1 MTAEFKKPA
10 CEGLGVSNSRNHGL
24 FALHPESPTNAM
36 IVNTPA
42 QQRHY
47 FLDESRGPERVGA
60 TGGTRDFGAQTR
72 APNARRATCPPRVLS
87 ALDAPF
93 ALSPR
98 RDLRVPLGRY
108 AILTRRPWRPKACPY
123 RGRPRPCGGV
133 PEDPRRTGQG
143 AEAHALRRDDRRGV
157 SAPRGPP
164 QRHRRELRGLD
175 ASTAVARKYLRL
187 GKFLGNARDLRALLR
202 SHQALTGRTNA
213 VAALVARIESDSPP
227 GDSPSAPTDSPSR
240 ARRRSSPTTSSSSS
254 RGPIRRTRSLPLSPR
269 PSPESPCTPSSSSTS
284 AASRSRGTPSAT
296 PPRAPRTLNAPLHDH
311 LARYKKTDEVD
322 VDAEEEEEEEEEEED
337 RRVAGVFRSGS
348 TSLRSSFTGSP
359 MKKAGMFLR
368 ARRDSKTRRPRSSG
382 RFSSA
387 RRRRGRARRRARS
400 LRRRSCRRRGL
411 RRRSVRWREK
421 STPRA
426 GGGGDARDGLR
437 RGRVREVGRV
447 RVLIF
452 FVRSFE
458 SISRAGRTGLALMR
472 PRIAAT
478 RVRRVPL
485 MDG

>member
-1 MTAEFKKPA
+1 MAPKSVPPTGDDLDHAVAFLKTRD
-10 CEGLGVSNSRNHGL
+10 GLDK
-24 FALHPESPTNAM
+24 ALKLMRYAAM
-36 IVNTPA
+36 I
-42 QQRHY
+42 
-47 FLDESRGPERVGA
+47 GA
-60 TGGTRDFGAQTR
+60 GSLLR
-72 APNARRATCPPRVLS
+72 A
-87 ALDAPF
+87 
-93 ALSPR
+93 
-98 RDLRVPLGRY
+98 
-108 AILTRRPWRPKACPY
+108 
-123 RGRPRPCGGV
+123 
-133 PEDPRRTGQG
+133 DPRSVTG
-143 AEAHALRRDDRRGV
+143 AK
-157 SAPRGPP
+157 
-164 QRHRRELRGLD
+164 LRGLD

-240 ARRRSSPTTSSSSS
+240 ASGAARLLLRRAVRV
-254 RGPIRRTRSLPLSPR
+254 GQIRRTRSLPRVAAAVSRISVYAELLIYV
-269 PSPESPCTPSSSSTS
+269 SSLQITWDALRDAS
-284 AASRSRGTPSAT
+284 A
-296 PPRAPRTLNAPLHDH
+296 RAEDAERALADH

-348 TSLRSSFTGSP
+348 ASLRSSFTGSP

-368 ARRDSKTRRPRSSG
+368 ALS
-382 RFSSA
+382 RFENPA
-387 RRRRGRARRRARS
+387 AKEETLLEAAAAAGRAQTRAQP
-400 LRRRSCRRRGL
+400 RRRSCRRRGL

-421 STPRA
+421 STSRA

-437 RGRVREVGRV
+437 RGGRVREVGRV